1 MSSKITILC
10 RQIHEILAYNDQLIY
25 GFADIGGAEMPLP
38 YPGLKKGI
46 IMGVP
51 LSKISVRKLPQ
62 GISREYIDECYRANT
77 ELDLLGVQLEDTLI
91 NEGYNAISLKSSTS
105 DYDPETFKTI
115 FSHKKAATRAGIGWI
130 GKSGLLVTKKF
141 GSALRLNTV
150 LTDAPLPTNGA
161 PVTRSE
167 CGECTE
173 CTTGCSAS
181 AIKGVQWNTSLNRD
195 DLIDVNDCYKECV
208 DAAEKVGF
216 EYPLCGKCIAACP
229 WTIKYI
235 QS

>member
-1 MSSKITILC
+1 MGTSLGKSSI
-10 RQIHEILAYNDQLIY
+10 QE
-25 GFADIGGAEMPLP
+25 
-38 YPGLKKGI
+38 
-46 IMGVP
+46 
-51 LSKISVRKLPQ
+51 LPQ
-62 GISREYIDECYRANT
+62 GISREYIDECYRANA
-77 ELDLLGVQLEDTLI
+77 ELDLLGVQLKDILI
-91 NEGYNAISLKSSTS
+91 NEGYNAISLTSSTS
-105 DYDPETFKTI
+105 DYDPETFKTT
-115 FSHKKAATRAGIGWI
+115 FSHKRAATGAGIGWI
-130 GKSGLLVTKKF
+130 GKSGLLVTKEL

-150 LTDAPLPTNGA
+150 LTDAPLPTDRA

-173 CTTGCSAS
+173 CMTNCPAG

-229 WTIKYI
+229 WTIRYT